1 MATDYGA
8 AHEEYLRRRS
18 LAVIDVD
25 DAIKALV
32 EHRLPAVQRTA
43 KELRGFDA
51 AVDGQTTGV
60 DLDDLEMHL
69 ANAARELR
77 AARRITGK
85 VTADTQAVLEGN
97 S

>member
-43 KELRGFDA
+43 KELRGFD
-51 AVDGQTTGV
+51 GQTT

-85 VTADTQAVLEGN
+85 VTADAQAVLEGN